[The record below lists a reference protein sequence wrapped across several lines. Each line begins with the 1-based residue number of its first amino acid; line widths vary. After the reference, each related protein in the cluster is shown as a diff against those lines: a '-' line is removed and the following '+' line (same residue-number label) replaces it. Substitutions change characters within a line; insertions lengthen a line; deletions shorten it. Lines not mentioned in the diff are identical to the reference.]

1 MKNNLLKTAAACLL
15 IFASLMS
22 LAACTAKPAEPTDE
36 TPAQTQTPN
45 TTSRPSDPV
54 KTQTPETDPQPEEQP
69 DDTETPEEQPA
80 QQVSVQE
87 LLRLA
92 EQQDPEFPGHTPYL
106 VERADDEDGNVR
118 FKVAFRSESGWLV
131 YAAKEYDASF
141 NDDGGHLTA
150 TRTTFSSEDAPQLSS
165 QASDPKALLPLAQV
179 LEDQLQYQY
188 ELNFEDASE
197 LTSDQLYLAYL
208 VLATPEELQA
218 RYNEAEQK
226 YFISWRHVTPVLDR
240 YFVNYKWDMTECAL
254 YDSTFDGIVT
264 DEIHVFDKTPHLR
277 VVHTEPVEG
286 TNKVRFTVEFYADET
301 EQTVTKR
308 KVYTV
313 EFYDD
318 GYHYLSVMEL
328 MVN

>member
-1 MKNNLLKTAAACLL
+1 MKNSFLKTAAACLL

-22 LAACTAKPAEPTDE
+22 LAACTAKPAEPSNE
-36 TPAQTQTPN
+36 TPAQTQTP
-45 TTSRPSDPV
+45 TTTERPSDPD
-54 KTQTPETDPQPEEQP
+54 TSTPAADESQPEEQP
-69 DDTETPEEQPA
+69 AEEQTPEQP
-80 QQVSVQE
+80 SVHQATDEE

-92 EQQDPEFPGHTPYL
+92 EQQDPEYPGHTPYL
-106 VERADDEDGNVR
+106 AERVNDADGNVS

-131 YAAKEYDASF
+131 YAAKEYEASF
-141 NDDGGHLTA
+141 NDDGGHLTSVV
-150 TRTTFSSEDAPQLSS
+150 TTFASEDAPQLSA
-165 QASDPKALLPLAQV
+165 QATDPDALLPLAQV

-188 ELNFEDASE
+188 ELNFADASE

-218 RYNEAEQK
+218 RYNESEKQ

-240 YFVNYKWDMTECAL
+240 YFVGYNWDITECAL

-264 DEIHVFDKTPHLR
+264 NELKLFDKTPQLK
-277 VVHTEPVEG
+277 VVEAEQVDG
-286 TNKVRFTVEFYADET
+286 SNQVRFTVDFYADET
-301 EQTVTKR
+301 QQEVTKQ

-318 GYHYLSVMEL
+318 GYYYLSAMEL
-328 MVN
+328 VVN

>member
-54 KTQTPETDPQPEEQP
+54 ETQTPETDPQPEEQP

-118 FKVAFRSESGWLV
+118 FKVAFRSESG
-131 YAAKEYDASF
+131 F
-141 NDDGGHLTA
+141 
-150 TRTTFSSEDAPQLSS
+150 FSS
-165 QASDPKALLPLAQV
+165 ASW
-179 LEDQLQYQY
+179 
-188 ELNFEDASE
+188 S
-197 LTSDQLYLAYL
+197 
-208 VLATPEELQA
+208 
-218 RYNEAEQK
+218 R
-226 YFISWRHVTPVLDR
+226 
-240 YFVNYKWDMTECAL
+240 
-254 YDSTFDGIVT
+254 
-264 DEIHVFDKTPHLR
+264 
-277 VVHTEPVEG
+277 
-286 TNKVRFTVEFYADET
+286 
-301 EQTVTKR
+301 
-308 KVYTV
+308 
-313 EFYDD
+313 
-318 GYHYLSVMEL
+318 
-328 MVN
+328 

>member
-54 KTQTPETDPQPEEQP
+54 ETQTPEADPQPEEQP

-240 YFVNYKWDMTECAL
+240 YFVNYKWDMTDRHRRDPRL
-254 YDSTFDGIVT
+254 
-264 DEIHVFDKTPHLR
+264 
-277 VVHTEPVEG
+277 
-286 TNKVRFTVEFYADET
+286 
-301 EQTVTKR
+301 
-308 KVYTV
+308 
-313 EFYDD
+313 
-318 GYHYLSVMEL
+318 
-328 MVN
+328 